1 MRTIAVTIDE
11 ATLDRVDEL
20 TASSDRYSS
29 RSALVRAALSGYV
42 ARERRRREEDR
53 ERRIIREHKEAL
65 ADELTAL
72 VAEQAPT

>member
-1 MRTIAVTIDE
+1 MKTIAVTIDE
-11 ATLDRVDEL
+11 ETLDRVDEL
-20 TASSDRYSS
+20 ASSDRYSS
-29 RSALVRAALSGYV
+29 RSALVRTALAGYV

-53 ERRIIREHKEAL
+53 ERRIIQEHKESL